1 MKNLS
6 AVTNDKDVATKEYVD
21 QQAAAVLPTV
31 TSSNNGQVLIVV
43 NGAWTVASLPVY
55 QGGVS

>member
-31 TSSNNGQVLIVV
+31 NSSNNGQVLIVA

>member
-6 AVTNDKDVATKEYVD
+6 PITDPKDIATKEYVD
-21 QQAAAVLPTV
+21 QQAAAVLPAV
-31 TSSNNGQVLIVV
+31 TSSNNGQVLIVA

>member
-1 MKNLS
+1 MLNYS
-6 AVTNDKDVATKEYVD
+6 GINNDKDVATKEYVD
-21 QQAAAVLPTV
+21 QQVAAVLPPV
-31 TSSNNGQVLIVV
+31 NSSNNGQVLIVV